1 MMSLMKGA
9 IKNAIKINIQRHAAL
24 ASLLVSSLWLQSAAA
39 DELAQVCWLADGK
52 YLVRFSVTQTAPTRF
67 TYTGIFND
75 GEDSAHYAITG
86 AVEVTP
92 AGPLVGSFSGSKSTA
107 ESFKTAIAA
116 VNIDPA
122 TFAGSVELIR
132 NKFTHGASPETAMK
146 TDYKRF
152 ALVKTNC
159 PS

>member
-1 MMSLMKGA
+1 MISLMKSA
-9 IKNAIKINIQRHAAL
+9 IKSAIKTNIRLLAAL
-24 ASLLVSSLWLQSAAA
+24 AGFLAGSLWLQSATA
-39 DELAQVCWLADGK
+39 DELGQVCWLADGK
-52 YLVRFSVTQTAPTRF
+52 NLVRFSVTQTAPTRF

-75 GEDSAHYAITG
+75 GEDNAHYAITG

-146 TDYKRF
+146 TDYRRF
-152 ALVKTNC
+152 SLVKTNC

>member
-1 MMSLMKGA
+1 MKSSM
-9 IKNAIKINIQRHAAL
+9 KSSMKTNFRL
-24 ASLLVSSLWLQSAAA
+24 FASLATFLVSAIWLQFAAA
-39 DELAQVCWLADGK
+39 DELGQVCWLADGK
-52 YLVRFSVTQTAPTRF
+52 NLVRFSVTQTAPTRF

-75 GEDSAHYAITG
+75 GEDNAHYAITG
-86 AVEVTP
+86 AVEITP

-116 VNIDPA
+116 VSFDPA

-132 NKFTHGASPETAMK
+132 NKYTHGASPDTAMK
-146 TDYKRF
+146 TDYRKFTLAR
-152 ALVKTNC
+152 TNC

>member
-1 MMSLMKGA
+1 MMRVMRVMKT
-9 IKNAIKINIQRHAAL
+9 NIRLLAAV
-24 ASLLVSSLWLQSAAA
+24 ANFLVGSLWLQSAAA
-39 DELAQVCWLADGK
+39 AELGQVCWLADGK
-52 YLVRFSVTQTAPTRF
+52 NLVRFSVTQTAPTRF

-75 GEDSAHYAITG
+75 GEDNAHYAITG
-86 AVEVTP
+86 AVEITP

-116 VNIDPA
+116 VNVDPI

-132 NKFTHGASPETAMK
+132 NKYTHGASPETAMK
-146 TDYKRF
+146 TDYRKFTLTR
-152 ALVKTNC
+152 TDC

>member
-1 MMSLMKGA
+1 MKTH
-9 IKNAIKINIQRHAAL
+9 IRLLAAL
-24 ASLLVSSLWLQSAAA
+24 MAFLVSSIWLQFAAA
-39 DELAQVCWLADGK
+39 DELGQVCWLADGK
-52 YLVRFSVTQTAPTRF
+52 TLVRFSVTQTAPTRF

-75 GEDSAHYAITG
+75 GDGDGAHYAITG
-86 AVEVTP
+86 AVEITP

-116 VNIDPA
+116 VNFDPT

-132 NKFTHGASPETAMK
+132 NKYTHGVSPETAMK
-146 TDYKRF
+146 TDYKKF
-152 ALVKTNC
+152 TLVKTSC

>member
-1 MMSLMKGA
+1 MMRVMKT
-9 IKNAIKINIQRHAAL
+9 NIRLLAAV
-24 ASLLVSSLWLQSAAA
+24 ANFLVGSLWLQSAAA
-39 DELAQVCWLADGK
+39 AELGQVCWLADGK
-52 YLVRFSVTQTAPTRF
+52 NLVRFSVTQTAPTRF

-75 GEDSAHYAITG
+75 GEDNAHYAITG
-86 AVEVTP
+86 AVEITP

-116 VNIDPA
+116 VNVDPI

-132 NKFTHGASPETAMK
+132 NKYTHGASPETAMK
-146 TDYKRF
+146 TDYRKFTLTR
-152 ALVKTNC
+152 TDC

>member
-1 MMSLMKGA
+1 MMRVMRVMRVMKT
-9 IKNAIKINIQRHAAL
+9 NIRLLAAL
-24 ASLLVSSLWLQSAAA
+24 ASFLVGSLWLQSAAA
-39 DELAQVCWLADGK
+39 AELGQVCWLADGK
-52 YLVRFSVTQTAPTRF
+52 NLVRFSVTQTAPTRF

-75 GEDSAHYAITG
+75 GEDNAHYAITG
-86 AVEVTP
+86 AVEITP

-116 VNIDPA
+116 VNVDPI

-132 NKFTHGASPETAMK
+132 NKYTHGASPETAMK
-146 TDYKRF
+146 TDYRKFTLTR
-152 ALVKTNC
+152 TDC